1 MPAWG
6 AVAVCLSLP
15 WAGKWQISRR
25 WLIWP
30 CVIVALV
37 GLGVAGYAAFFSHP
51 LTVAAQVKPEAARAD
66 MQSAMRGLS
75 VAVWR
80 DCSALAVIAG
90 LAWLAGG
97 LVWAASGSVPR
108 ELVSR

>member
-25 WLIWP
+25 WLVWP

-51 LTVAAQVKPEAARAD
+51 LTVAAQVKPEDLSGIAKPKPNINPNPGP
-66 MQSAMRGLS
+66 QS
-75 VAVWR
+75 
-80 DCSALAVIAG
+80 
-90 LAWLAGG
+90 
-97 LVWAASGSVPR
+97 P
-108 ELVSR
+108 EKK